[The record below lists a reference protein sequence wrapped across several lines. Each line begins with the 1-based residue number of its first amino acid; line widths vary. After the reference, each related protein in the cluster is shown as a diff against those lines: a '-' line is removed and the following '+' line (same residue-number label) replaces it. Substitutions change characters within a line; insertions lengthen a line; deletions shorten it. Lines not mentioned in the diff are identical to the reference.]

1 MKKKKEEGNTAFKME
16 QYQEAYNLYN
26 EALAIDP
33 QNIMTNA
40 KLHFNKATV
49 AAKVLHYMLLK
60 LCLHYLYN
68 IDYHIFNCV
77 LSHMYL

>member
-1 MKKKKEEGNTAFKME
+1 MR
-16 QYQEAYNLYN
+16 QYQEAYNIYN

-49 AAKVLHYMLLK
+49 AAKV
-60 LCLHYLYN
+60 CP
-68 IDYHIFNCV
+68 I
-77 LSHMYL
+77 HMYIYKCIYIFINLFLKSKFIN